1 MAILNRTEGICQRYA
16 RLYACAKRN
25 GKIGGENGG
34 AMLIG
39 FGYILMAYEW
49 CRAYNGDYIHPNG
62 YVQHQQLM
70 QYLNALQNACDG
82 DRRVAELGY

>member
-16 RLYACAKRN
+16 RLYACAKRIR
-25 GKIGGENGG
+25 KISAENGG

-39 FGYILMAYEW
+39 FGYILMPYEW
-49 CRAYNGDYIHPNG
+49 CRAYNGGTTNMS
-62 YVQHQQLM
+62 VLR

-82 DRRVAELGY
+82 DRRLTPLGY